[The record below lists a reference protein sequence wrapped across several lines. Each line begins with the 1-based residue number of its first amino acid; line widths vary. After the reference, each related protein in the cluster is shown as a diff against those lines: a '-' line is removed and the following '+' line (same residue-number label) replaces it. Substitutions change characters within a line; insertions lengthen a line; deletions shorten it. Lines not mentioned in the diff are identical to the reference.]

1 MAESITVICGKLIM
15 RVPVA
20 IANQFGLRQGQ
31 VINKTLR
38 AEIHAAMDN
47 ARKIKSF
54 FLGGLK

>member
-1 MAESITVICGKLIM
+1 MAKSITVVCGKLMM

-47 ARKIKSF
+47 ARR
-54 FLGGLK
+54 LKN